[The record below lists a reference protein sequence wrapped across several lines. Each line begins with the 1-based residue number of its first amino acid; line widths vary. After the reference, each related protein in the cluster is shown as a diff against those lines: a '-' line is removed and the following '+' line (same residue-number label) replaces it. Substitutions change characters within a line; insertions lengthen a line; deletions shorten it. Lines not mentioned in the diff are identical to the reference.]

1 MLTNLQEEREDREE
15 ESTKEKIRK
24 ALQSKKST
32 SKPTNDADKENLKS
46 LLGAPDKKKQKP
58 ITDINEAIKVDSLV
72 LNYGVVNP
80 GKLLGSI
87 LVVSNISDSEQTIDL
102 SLDNTTE
109 IYDKNEIIKNKD
121 FEFIDELAQDEVE
134 LNDKELAEC
143 ITDEQKSLAL
153 ENKKRYIPNSENKSE
168 CWYIE
173 NPKTK
178 DLTKKI
184 TLKLGPHCEQEFII
198 VLKTLQPKNKTISL
212 SFLNLEIHGID
223 GKEKYNIKHIQKTE
237 EGDIS
242 FQKSIKNRQIQV
254 MLCGVVDPPNLICCK
269 QVYDIN
275 TKQNKVPLALKPTS
289 GTQKFRIQFRN
300 NGSKEL
306 EADFSFV
313 KIGENKEGEFSMNEY
328 LEFFCMPG
336 TLKIPPKTTSILN
349 VMIKVK
355 MDKVEEAKRR
365 GELRISKNLFKLL
378 IAKLTDSG
386 ILFSYFFDVTL
397 AKE

>member
-1 MLTNLQEEREDREE
+1 M
-15 ESTKEKIRK
+15 
-24 ALQSKKST
+24 
-32 SKPTNDADKENLKS
+32 
-46 LLGAPDKKKQKP
+46 
-58 ITDINEAIKVDSLV
+58 V

-87 LVVSNISDSEQTIDL
+87 LVVTNISDFEQTIDL
-102 SLDNTTE
+102 SLDHTTE
-109 IYDKNEIIKNKD
+109 IFDKQEIVKNKD
-121 FEFIDELAQDEVE
+121 FEFIEELTNDEVE
-134 LNDKELAEC
+134 LNEKEAAKYLTE
-143 ITDEQKSLAL
+143 DEKIQAL
-153 ENKKRYIPNSENKSE
+153 EKKKRFIPNSENSSQ

-184 TLKLGPHCEQEFII
+184 TLKLGPKCEQEFII
-198 VLKTLQPKNKTISL
+198 VLKTLQPKQKAISL

-223 GKEKYNIKHIQKTE
+223 GKEKFNVKHIQKTD
-237 EGDIS
+237 EGDVS
-242 FQKSIKNRQIQV
+242 LQKSIKEKQIQV
-254 MLCGVVDPPNLICCK
+254 MLCGVVDPPDLICCK
-269 QVYDIN
+269 QVYDIA
-275 TKQNKVPLALKPTS
+275 TKQNKVPIALKPTS

-313 KIGENKEGEFSMNEY
+313 KIGENKDGEFSMNEY

-355 MDKVEEAKRR
+355 MDKVEEAKNR